1 MKSKNDSGKGDIT
14 VNKYQAVAQQIN
26 QLIQNKNMSQ
36 GDKLPTL
43 TDLADEYKVSKNT
56 IIKAVE
62 MLESHGIVY
71 QVRGSGTY
79 VRGRHRK
86 GYVNLTDVHG
96 FQSIFREFNLSSD
109 VIELKEIEPDK
120 SIMEILKLKENETV
134 YYLKRVRQIESRP
147 LCIEESYYNKSYV
160 PYLNEEIVQN
170 SVFSYL
176 TNNLKIEIN
185 FSDFFMRIGK
195 LDKEQ
200 ARYLNLQPQDPSIDI
215 ESIYYLNNGQ
225 PFDYSVIKY
234 HYEEAQFFMQGNK
247 M

>member
-1 MKSKNDSGKGDIT
+1 M
-14 VNKYQAVAQQIN
+14 NKYQAVAQQIN
-26 QLIQNKNMSQ
+26 QFIQQNNLSQ

-43 TDLADEYKVSKNT
+43 NDLAEEYQVSKNT

-96 FQSIFREFNLSSD
+96 FQGILKEFNLTSD
-109 VIELKEIEPDK
+109 VIELKEIEPDEN
-120 SIMEILKLKENETV
+120 IVEVLKLKENETV
-134 YYLKRVRQIESRP
+134 YYLKRIRQIESRP
-147 LCIEESYYNKSYV
+147 LCVEESYYNKSYV
-160 PYLNEEIVQN
+160 PYLNEDIVQN

-176 TNNLKIEIN
+176 TNDLKIDIN

-195 LDKEQ
+195 LNEEQ
-200 ARYLNLQPQDPSIDI
+200 AGYLDLKPQDPSIDI
-215 ESIYYLNNGQ
+215 ESIYYLNNGH

-234 HYEEAQFFMQGNK
+234 HYEEAQFYMQGNK
-247 M
+247 L

>member
-1 MKSKNDSGKGDIT
+1 M
-14 VNKYQAVAQQIN
+14 NKYQAVAQEIN
-26 QLIQNKNMSQ
+26 QLIQKNNLSQ

-43 TDLADEYKVSKNT
+43 NDLAEEYQVSKNT

-79 VRGRHRK
+79 VRGRYRK

-96 FQSIFREFNLSSD
+96 FQSIFKEFNLSSG
-109 VIELKEIEPDK
+109 VIELKEIIPDEN
-120 SIMEILKLKENETV
+120 IAEVLKLKENETV

-147 LCIEESYYNKSYV
+147 LCVEESYYNKSYV
-160 PYLNEEIVQN
+160 PYLNEDIVQH
-170 SVFSYL
+170 SIFSYL
-176 TNNLKIEIN
+176 RDDLKIDIN
-185 FSDFFMRIGK
+185 FSDFFLRLGK
-195 LDKEQ
+195 LDEEQ
-200 ARYLNLQPQDPSIDI
+200 ARYLNLNPQDPSIDI

-247 M
+247 L

>member
-14 VNKYQAVAQQIN
+14 VNKYQAVAQQIS